1 MQACLCYVSES
12 CSVMSDSLRP
22 HGLYSP
28 WSSSTRIPVHGV
40 LQPEYQ
46 SMEFFNQNSSPW
58 SSSTR
63 IPELVAVLF
72 SRDLLN
78 PELKPHRSPTL
89 QAGSSPAESSGK
101 PSPVKAAPHIWS
113 AHPRHN
119 IPLLSSSQGQ
129 VPGN

>member
-28 WSSSTRIPVHGV
+28 WS
-40 LQPEYQ
+40 
-46 SMEFFNQNSSPW
+46 F
-58 SSSTR
+58 STR

-89 QAGSSPAESSGK
+89 QAGSLPAESSGK
-101 PSPVKAAPHIWS
+101 PSPVKAAPLIWS